1 MDQINNV
8 VIKYF
13 RDNYGTSCIF
23 EAVSMIEHKG
33 QMTADGEG
41 QGHYTCDVK
50 TKDGSWY
57 RTNDNK
63 IPSQISRNNLSKRSV
78 VVLYSKIKH

>member
-1 MDQINNV
+1 
-8 VIKYF
+8 
-13 RDNYGTSCIF
+13 
-23 EAVSMIEHKG
+23 MIEHKG

-78 VVLYSKIKH
+78 VVLYSKIKHLEHNMYCVRLNYQKYFVCL